1 MRNKRLLY
9 TLINFL
15 CPLFTFDWS
24 LSTVQFGQKLR
35 NKGVFVYTALRN
47 DICPLLKLSKRN
59 GEIVSWVFFVGRF
72 YTGLRCGWG
81 GEVEISQRS
90 PLPQLQKPSNL
101 KNTIYG
107 IFIFESISFY
117 FAISRIVEITNLD
130 LSGSYFSLSLFHP
143 FVLWWKK
150 VKEKSFS
157 SQWYRF
163 RVFNPTPLR
172 GSTTKINIL

>member
-9 TLINFL
+9 TLINYL
-15 CPLFTFDWS
+15 CSLFTFDLCQLFNLAKNWETRGFLYIQHWEIIS
-24 LSTVQFGQKLR
+24 VHCSNFRRG
-35 NKGVFVYTALRN
+35 
-47 DICPLLKLSKRN
+47 N

-143 FVLWWKK
+143 FVDLMMK
-150 VKEKSFS
+150 KSFK
-157 SQWYRF
+157 
-163 RVFNPTPLR
+163 
-172 GSTTKINIL
+172 KIFLISVVQIQGV